1 MVQRGHYQVWWRR
14 MGDVEDRYGIV
25 VGIFQIRTDDD
36 YDYERS
42 LLMTNA

>member
-1 MVQRGHYQVWWRR
+1 

-42 LLMTNA
+42 LLRTNA